1 MPPSSAHTAVA
12 APDAG
17 RLRPPRLPRPPA
29 RARQLTAALAVAV
42 LLVHLLLAQVTLVL
56 SALLLAAGRLG
67 RWRPS
72 WLAVPAA
79 AGIAWIAATG
89 ARRAAA
95 GFAAGPRQVAAFL
108 AGAAGHPGRLGH
120 VAAAFAG
127 AGHWLPRQ
135 LPVALV
141 VAAAEAAAAGP
152 VLRARA
158 GAPPA
163 WRPGLLAAGRRRRAA
178 AALSAGLVVT
188 RDGAALGL
196 ERASGCRA
204 EISWAEAAA
213 GVLAVGA
220 DPPAAARVG
229 FPLAAAAARRRM
241 AVIVVDLAGSSW
253 LADSLAGACADAG
266 APLHRLS
273 PDGPAWYEPF
283 RSHPP
288 RQAAALAAEAVSWAG
303 TTRQQRQAGQRYLA
317 DAFAVLAVSPGPP
330 AVLDALIALLE
341 PARLRAAGA
350 AVPGHLPHREALAVR
365 VAGSAAALETDPAL
379 AAALAGQLRR
389 LRASGPGR
397 WRQPPAAGPAW
408 TRGASGSGPPPG
420 LYPPG
425 AGLPGAG
432 LPGAGPPG
440 AWPTRPP
447 EVIQLGQAVR
457 DRSCVLFSLGPPSAA
472 AAAAGRLAV
481 ADLCAVL
488 GGLRDRGLR
497 GDSLAWVH
505 GCDAVD
511 RPGLAALL
519 GLGPATGT
527 AVLLST
533 AHPAAAARLAPA
545 AGLVVAGG
553 PADPVLAGQLAG
565 QAQFRTEG
573 AQQDAA
579 AVLRGQAGNEFAVIA
594 RGARFQPGCQ
604 SVPAAWAGLR

>member
-1 MPPSSAHTAVA
+1 
-12 APDAG
+12 
-17 RLRPPRLPRPPA
+17 
-29 RARQLTAALAVAV
+29 V

-56 SALLLAAGRLG
+56 SALLLAVSQLG

-72 WLAVPAA
+72 WLAVPAG

-89 ARRAAA
+89 TRRAAA

-135 LPVALV
+135 FPVALV
-141 VAAAEAAAAGP
+141 AAAAEAAVAGP

-158 GAPPA
+158 GGPPG
-163 WRPGLLAAGRRRRAA
+163 WRPGLLAATRRRRAA

-188 RDGAALGL
+188 RAGASLGL
-196 ERASGCRA
+196 ERASGRRA

-241 AVIVVDLAGSSW
+241 TVIVVDLAGSSW
-253 LADSLAGACADAG
+253 LADSLAGACAAAA
-266 APLHRLS
+266 APLHRLG

-288 RQAAALAAEAVSWAG
+288 RRAAALAAEAISWAG

-341 PARLRAAGA
+341 PGRLREAAA
-350 AVPGHLPHREALAVR
+350 AVPAHLPHRGALAVR
-365 VAGSAAALETDPAL
+365 VAGSAAALEADPAL

-397 WRQPPAAGPAW
+397 WLQPPAPP
-408 TRGASGSGPPPG
+408 RGAAGSGPRA
-420 LYPPG
+420 G
-425 AGLPGAG
+425 AGR
-432 LPGAGPPG
+432 PG
-440 AWPTRPP
+440 AWPARPP
-447 EVIQLGQAVR
+447 ELIQLGQAVR
-457 DRSCVLFSLGPPSAA
+457 ERSCVLFSLGPPGAA

-488 GGLRDRGLR
+488 GRLRDQGLR
-497 GDSLAWVH
+497 GDGLAWVH
-505 GCDAVD
+505 GCEVAD

-533 AHPAAAARLAPA
+533 ASPAAAASLAPA
-545 AGLVVAGG
+545 AGVVVAGG

-565 QAQFRTEG
+565 QAEFRAEG
-573 AQQDAA
+573 GHRDAA
-579 AVLRGQAGNEFAVIA
+579 TVLRGQAGDEFTII
-594 RGARFQPGCQ
+594 RHGARFQPGCQ
-604 SVPAAWAGLR
+604 SVPAAWAGPR